1 MKVEVEK
8 KETFKPIKL
17 TLTIE
22 TEQELCN
29 LYHRI
34 NAASTGINEY
44 ANELVYKAS
53 YQSSAELFKTLS
65 DLLDNE
71 YKYLKTK

>member
-1 MKVEVEK
+1 MKIEVEK
-8 KETFKPIKL
+8 QETFKPIKL
-17 TLTIE
+17 TVTIE
-22 TEQELCN
+22 SEQEFCN
-29 LYHRI
+29 LYHRM

-53 YQSSAELFKTLS
+53 YQSSVELFKTLS
-65 DLLDNE
+65 DLLNNE

>member
-8 KETFKPIKL
+8 KETFKPIKI

-22 TEQELCN
+22 SEEEFCDLF
-29 LYHRI
+29 HRV
-34 NAASTGINEY
+34 NAASNIINEA

-53 YQSSAELFKTLS
+53 YQSSVDLWNTLNN
-65 DLLDNE
+65 LLNNE
-71 YKYLKTK
+71 YQYLKTK